1 MKNKTMQTVL
11 DMQAEFQ
18 KRFGYSEDMSV
29 KDRIALVHTHSMFLI
44 EEVYEMLRELP
55 FHKPWV
61 DYSHLTQEDL
71 EKKIEEGR
79 KEFLDIFIF
88 LSNIAVFLDLDEK
101 TIMKMYLEKNNIN
114 ILRQKDPSLG
124 YINKA
129 V

>member
-1 MKNKTMQTVL
+1 
-11 DMQAEFQ
+11 MQAEFQ
-18 KRFGYSEDMSV
+18 KRFGFSENMSIEE
-29 KDRIALVHTHSMFLI
+29 RMNFIHTHSMFLI
-44 EEVYEMLRELP
+44 EETYEMLRELP

-61 DYSHLTQEDL
+61 DYSHLTQEEL

-88 LSNIAVFLDLDEK
+88 LSNIAIFLDLDEK

-114 ILRQKDPSLG
+114 ILRQEDPSLG